1 MHASHVPSM
10 FLTAIV
16 PCSGVL
22 LQWSRFISVIASCP
36 GQEHALHSSRGCLY
50 ISSSAVVFSSFYFLL
65 QAHSHFFQEAFLGFS
80 APSDH
85 QSLSHLL

>member
-16 PCSGVL
+16 PCSAYYFSGHG
-22 LQWSRFISVIASCP
+22 SSVIASCP